1 MVAKKWIFEKTRRA
15 RRILSPM
22 QEIYSSE
29 LRIPKERVA
38 VLVGKKGT
46 TKKALERKTHTKIA
60 ATREGEI
67 MVSSEDNIQ
76 NYTVSLVI
84 KAIGRGFNPEIA
96 TLLLDEQNTMEIV
109 SITDMSKKTKK
120 NLDRIRSRLI
130 GKQGKARMMLETLT
144 NTNISIYGKTVA
156 IIGPIYDVLIAK
168 HAVEKLVK
176 GAPHGN
182 VYRYIESQK
191 EAQAL

>member
-1 MVAKKWIFEKTRRA
+1 
-15 RRILSPM
+15 M
-22 QEIYSSE
+22 QEIYSLE

-38 VLVGKKGT
+38 ILVGRKGI
-46 TKKALERKTHTKIA
+46 TKKTLERKTHTKIA
-60 ATREGEI
+60 VTREGEI
-67 MVSSEDNIQ
+67 IISGEDNIQ

-96 TLLLDEQNTMEIV
+96 ALLLDEQNAMEIV
-109 SITDMSKKTKK
+109 FITDMSKKTKK

-130 GKQGKARMMLETLT
+130 GKEGKARMMLETLT
-144 NTNISIYGKTVA
+144 NTNISIYGKTVS
-156 IIGPIYDVLIAK
+156 IIGQIYDVLIAK

-182 VYRYIESQK
+182 AYKYIESQK
-191 EAQAL
+191 KAQAL